1 VGAAL
6 AAVWAAG
13 LPLVG
18 CLVVALAGW
27 FGSGADA
34 HGDTL
39 AALRVGADA
48 WLLGH
53 GSGLVLGP
61 TTVSAVPLGI
71 TGISVLAFWW
81 AGRRA
86 GRGCP
91 GETASGLALG
101 VAVLAA
107 VAAAIATVVAV
118 LASTPDAEPNLGR
131 VVVGAVL
138 VALVGGGPGLAQGS
152 GRAPLAAL
160 PTEVRLA
167 LRAGLAALLV
177 LVAAAS
183 VLVAVAFLSDL
194 GAAANVLARLHVD
207 VGGGLLYTAVVA
219 AAAPNAVLLGVAY
232 LLGAG
237 FAVGTGTVVAPTL
250 VDLGPVPA
258 FPLLAALP
266 GSALPP
272 WLSTLLLAVP
282 ALAAALGTGLVLR
295 GRSGGWARGAL
306 LGLCGGLVGAVLT
319 TLCVQAA
326 GGAVGPGRM
335 ADVGADAW
343 SVLGQAALSLG
354 LGGAVAGLA
363 LGWWEGRGNR
373 GAEPR
378 P

>member
-1 VGAAL
+1 MGAAL

-13 LPLVG
+13 LPLLG
-18 CLVVALAGW
+18 CLGVALAGW
-27 FGSGADA
+27 FASGADA

-53 GSGLVLGP
+53 GSGLALGP

-71 TGISVLAFWW
+71 TGISVLAFWR

-152 GRAPLAAL
+152 GRTTLGAL
-160 PTEVRLA
+160 PREARLV

-343 SVLGQAALSLG
+343 PVLGQAALSLG

-363 LGWWEGRGNR
+363 LGWWEGRTTGR
-373 GAEPR
+373 GEPR